1 MAKTAFAY
9 LDESGDLGWKLDQPY
24 QDGGSSRYFVIAIAV
39 GINNSHRR
47 FGKVVESLHAQQ
59 KWTSVKEKKWATIGP
74 GARQVFCQLAAKE
87 LATNADT
94 HVFAAV
100 YHKETAPDFLRAVDV
115 RAMNLGA
122 KEAQI
127 LESQSRGRTHLVYA
141 MMVAETLAAHL
152 PPLDAFTYCP
162 DELNEGQ
169 KTLDSI
175 VTYRLLIQDE
185 LQMDLKRVERKLPM
199 QRGLDFADMVAGAV
213 WEAYERND
221 RSFLEIIEP
230 YITVKDFT
238 NKSTESN

>member
-24 QDGGSSRYFVIAIAV
+24 QSGGSSRYFVIAIAV

-47 FGKVVESLHAQQ
+47 FGKVVDNLHTQQ
-59 KWTSVKEKKWATIGP
+59 KWTSAKEKKWATISP

-87 LATNADT
+87 LAANADT
-94 HVFAAV
+94 QVYAAV

-115 RAMNLGA
+115 QAMNLGA
-122 KEAQI
+122 KETQI
-127 LESQSRGRTHLVYA
+127 LEQQSRGRTHLVYA

-169 KTLDSI
+169 RTLDSI
-175 VTYRLLIQDE
+175 VTYRLLIQDK
-185 LQMDLKRVERKLPM
+185 LKMGLKRVDRTGPM
-199 QRGLDFADMVAGAV
+199 QRGLDFADMIAGAV

-221 RSFLEIIEP
+221 RSFLEIIAP
-230 YITVKDFT
+230 YILLKDFT
-238 NKSTESN
+238 NTSTD